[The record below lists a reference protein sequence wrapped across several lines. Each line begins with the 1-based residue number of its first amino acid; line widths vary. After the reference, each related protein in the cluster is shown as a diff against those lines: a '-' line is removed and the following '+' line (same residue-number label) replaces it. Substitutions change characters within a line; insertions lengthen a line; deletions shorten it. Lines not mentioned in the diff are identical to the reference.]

1 MEDDT
6 NLVIQENMILSE
18 KVTFYLIVGLKTWI
32 RNCESLRARAKLM

>member
-18 KVTFYLIVGLKTWI
+18 KVNFLF
-32 RNCESLRARAKLM
+32 NCRSKNLNKKL